1 MSYIC
6 RIIKPIEIV
15 LADKMSAISDV
26 PINNIML
33 KYHCKALIALSV
45 SAAAHLQASKEQLF
59 MDAMTAL
66 NAF

>member
-15 LADKMSAISDV
+15 LADKMLAISNV

-33 KYHCKALIALSV
+33 KYHCKALIALIV
-45 SAAAHLQASKEQLF
+45 SAAAQLRASNEQLF
-59 MDAMTAL
+59 MEAMTAL